1 MSDHTI
7 IQIQQNKPIPLQL
20 QLSLKK
26 GEFLALVGPSGAGK
40 TTLLRIL
47 AGLTQPENGFIQIG
61 TQCCLNT
68 QMGINLSPQERPVG
82 LVFQN
87 YALFPHL
94 NALENIEM
102 ALQSLPRKLRREKAR
117 HWLERVQLSHRSKA
131 RPNTL
136 SGGEMQRLALARA
149 LAREPQLLL
158 LDEPFAAIDQS
169 LRKQLYLELAQ
180 WRDDLNLSL
189 ILVTHEIQEAVA
201 FADQMALIKNG
212 KLLQWGPPSEIQ
224 NHPSHPEVVKML
236 GNENLFRVTRAGSGQ
251 FYWQEGPIHLNLPH
265 EFAQAEAA
273 HFWVWIPEAEIRVQ
287 TVSEPMLD
295 TNTYSAQVN
304 RCQRLGNVWHLRL
317 SLPLGSQVNLSW
329 PSSLPLGQKL
339 LLTFPE
345 TALKY
350 LPYSEA

>member
-1 MSDHTI
+1 M
-7 IQIQQNKPIPLQL
+7 
-20 QLSLKK
+20 
-26 GEFLALVGPSGAGK
+26 
-40 TTLLRIL
+40 
-47 AGLTQPENGFIQIG
+47 
-61 TQCCLNT
+61 
-68 QMGINLSPQERPVG
+68 LSPRERPVG

-102 ALQSLPRKLRREKAR
+102 ALQSLPRKLRRAKAR
-117 HWLERVQLSHRSKA
+117 HWLERVQLSHRAKA

-189 ILVTHEIQEAVA
+189 ILVTHEIQEALA
-201 FADQMALIKNG
+201 YADQMALIKNG
-212 KLLQWGPPSEIQ
+212 KLLQWGPPCEIQ
-224 NHPSHPEVVKML
+224 THPRHPDVVKML
-236 GNENLFRVTRAGSGQ
+236 GNENLFRVTRASSGQ
-251 FYWQEGPIHLNLPH
+251 FYWQEGPINLNLPR
-265 EFAQAEAA
+265 EFAQAEAG
-273 HFWVWIPEAEIRVQ
+273 HFWVWIPEAEIIVH
-287 TVSEPMLD
+287 TGSEPNID
-295 TNTYSAQVN
+295 ANSYFAQVN
-304 RCQRLGNVWHLRL
+304 RCQRLGTMWHLRL

-345 TALKY
+345 SALKC
-350 LPYSEA
+350 LPHSED